1 MVSFIHNGS
10 NIFKTNGTKSKSKQK
25 DKNIIFESQAEDHQI
40 STRTLELYANSLKQ
54 LFYGYIY
61 EKKYLAVDSS
71 KGCFCQFVDRNIVS
85 SKLKYYL
92 LAGDTTQVS
101 IFFPCKR

>member
-1 MVSFIHNGS
+1 M
-10 NIFKTNGTKSKSKQK
+10 
-25 DKNIIFESQAEDHQI
+25 
-40 STRTLELYANSLKQ
+40 KQ
-54 LFYGYIY
+54 LFYSYIY

-101 IFFPCKR
+101 IFFSLQKIKMSKQQRFMI